1 MVKNMH
7 FIRRYFG
14 LGILFLAL
22 AFIMTGCEGEKNDPT
37 GSEAYFDNNPYSSDE
52 RPDPLAD
59 TLNITPDSAALD
71 IVGGEIVFTASGGV
85 GVYHWSVSNDDN
97 GQVSSS
103 GANQC
108 VYLCNKVGNNDVI
121 VTDDGGHFASA
132 HITPVTDTMSVT
144 PETVSLD
151 TSAGERYV
159 SFTVTGGT
167 APYTWTSG
175 NASLGVISYSAST
188 SYTAGYTAVSGAY
201 GENTISVR
209 DAEGRVATASV
220 KQPAP

>member
-14 LGILFLAL
+14 MGILFLAL
-22 AFIMTGCEGEKNDPT
+22 AFFMTGCEGEKNDPT
-37 GSEAYFDNNPYSSDE
+37 GSEAYFDNNQYSSDE
-52 RPDPLAD
+52 RTDASQ
-59 TLNITPDSAALD
+59 TLNITPIYATID
-71 IVGGEIVFTASGGV
+71 IVGGKVVFTASGGV
-85 GVYHWSVSNDDN
+85 GTYHWSVSNDDN
-97 GQVSSS
+97 GQVTSS

-108 VYLCNKVGNNDVI
+108 VYLCKRVGNNDVI

-132 HITPVTDTMSVT
+132 NVTPVTDTMSVT
-144 PETVSLD
+144 PESVILVGT
-151 TSAGERYV
+151 ERYV
-159 SFTVTGGT
+159 AFTVTGGT
-167 APYTWTSG
+167 PPYTWTSG
-175 NASLGVISYSAST
+175 NASLGAISYSATT

-220 KQPAP
+220 EQPEPE